1 MNAPE
6 GGILLQQPVIPLAAI
21 TVSKTNPRKS
31 FDQAKLDELTESVR
45 LKGVINPILVRPTD
59 GGYEV
64 VAGERRFKA
73 AKAAGLAEIPATVK
87 PLSDAEALELQVIEN
102 NQREDLHPLE
112 EAEGFEA
119 LLKCKHADGSRY
131 TVDDVAEK
139 IGKSKSYVYKKMKLC
154 DCCKDVRQA
163 FYDGKIDFSKAL
175 LLAQIHGEKLQRQ
188 ALEEITRPWIAGEPM
203 TFRNAHHHVQQT
215 YMLALEKAPF
225 STKDEK
231 LVAKAGPCTTCPKR
245 TGNAP
250 ELFADVKA
258 GDMCTDP
265 GCFSSKREAHHNAE
279 RQAAIAAGRTVIGG
293 KEAKKIKPYQHS
305 ELQGGYVSTEQRC
318 WDDSKNRTYGEIV
331 GTKAE
336 PALLDDPHAK
346 GAFVKMF
353 KLADIK
359 EFLPKSPSKNPA
371 ASRSSPRRVSP
382 IAPRIDK
389 DEIFRERL
397 FIALAPKLPTVLGK
411 EELRLIANDLLQSAD
426 LEVQVVANVFIPPKD
441 GKERQN
447 HEAFKAIEA
456 AAEKMDAPQLAR
468 LVTALLVSRDVPFC
482 HGKPER
488 LLAAAKRARVDPE
501 KVKKALADEDKAAA
515 AAKKKVEPKPTK
527 KPTPKKKA
535 KKR

>member
-1 MNAPE
+1 VNAPE
-6 GGILLQQPVIPLAAI
+6 GGILLQQPTIALSQIV
-21 TVSKTNPRKS
+21 VSKTNPRKS
-31 FDQAKLDELTESVR
+31 FDKLKHEELTQSVK
-45 LKGVINPILVRPTD
+45 LKGVINPILVRPLDD

-119 LLKCKHADGSRY
+119 LLKCKHADGSKY
-131 TVDDVAEK
+131 SVDDVAEK

-154 DCCKDVRQA
+154 DCCQDVRQA

-175 LLAQIHGEKLQRQ
+175 LLAQVHGEKLQRQ
-188 ALEEITRPWIAGEPM
+188 ALAEITRPWIGGEPM
-203 TFRNAHHHVQQT
+203 TFRAAHQHVQHT

-225 STKDEK
+225 PTKDEK

-265 GCFSSKREAHHNAE
+265 QCFSSKREAHHNAE
-279 RQAAIAAGRTVIGG
+279 RQTAIAAGRTVIGG

-305 ELQGGYVSTEQRC
+305 DLQGGYVSVEQRC
-318 WDDSKNRTYGEIV
+318 WEDSKNRTYGQII

-346 GAFVKMF
+346 GVFREGLQDRRHQGIPAEEPQQESRSRAE
-353 KLADIK
+353 LCTAIAHG
-359 EFLPKSPSKNPA
+359 A
-371 ASRSSPRRVSP
+371 ASQTIEGSALPRT
-382 IAPRIDK
+382 
-389 DEIFRERL
+389 
-397 FIALAPKLPTVLGK
+397 TVH
-411 EELRLIANDLLQSAD
+411 RD
-426 LEVQVVANVFIPPKD
+426 
-441 GKERQN
+441 R
-447 HEAFKAIEA
+447 
-456 AAEKMDAPQLAR
+456 AE
-468 LVTALLVSRDVPFC
+468 T
-482 HGKPER
+482 PER
-488 LLAAAKRARVDPE
+488 LGQGRAATRFRRAAQCRRPRGGDRRRRVHPARRME
-501 KVKKALADEDKAAA
+501 SASTTR
-515 AAKKKVEPKPTK
+515 PMPRSRSTPTR
-527 KPTPKKKA
+527 PTPPSSA
-535 KKR
+535 ASSTR